1 MIWRVFAPQLVEY
14 DATRQPYVLIQ
25 ADQKFVSAS
34 GVLQLLNVIPE
45 PIPEP
50 VDVCAVPTTRD
61 KTCVRVKG
69 HTGKHMDKLKPK
81 FHKPKLESVE
91 DFNAGAWMH
100 CAQVKGS

>member
-50 VDVCAVPTTRD
+50 VRRADDPRQNLCARQRPHRQTH
-61 KTCVRVKG
+61 G
-69 HTGKHMDKLKPK
+69 
-81 FHKPKLESVE
+81 
-91 DFNAGAWMH
+91 
-100 CAQVKGS
+100 